1 MSIVIKDVFNRYV
14 CKGESITNKKFNNTD
29 GLSMSKETESNF
41 WKQILQAKAN
51 SVKAKRTPTTFT
63 VKEGNCLFTVKDAKE
78 TTHPLLRIF
87 KTFCL
92 LKNISKEQLTFSHRL
107 YYENLGNLPTEIN
120 TNINN
125 LFTALKK
132 PAITIGVLNK
142 LLDILGYN
150 VLEVS
155 YTIQKKDTKEVLTIK
170 STDIDKL

>member
-1 MSIVIKDVFNRYV
+1 
-14 CKGESITNKKFNNTD
+14 
-29 GLSMSKETESNF
+29 MSKELGSSIF
-41 WKQILQAKAN
+41 QQILQAKAK
-51 SVKAKRTPTTFT
+51 SVKAKRTPNTFT
-63 VKEGNCLFTVKDAKE
+63 VTEGNCLFTIKDAKE
-78 TTHPLLRIF
+78 TDNPLLKIF

-107 YYENLGNLPTEIN
+107 YFENLGNLPTEIN

-132 PAITIGVLNK
+132 PAITVGVLHK